1 MRNYK
6 TRCRCLTSK
15 LFQPKAVLIDLDGTV
30 LPLDDRPTD
39 VVINAISQSAQLIP
53 TAIASGRVQQDVA
66 HYARMFDLTV
76 PQVADNGATLVDPLS
91 GRIISSHILDKSEV
105 ENALTQLVKASD
117 RVLVSDRGRIVWSPE
132 EILDWQISI
141 IMAKFETESEAR
153 SWADRLS
160 SDTLTVLVSLDNKGD
175 WYIDCTSPGIDKGS
189 GLRDFAAQVGV
200 EPDDVMVIGDGWN
213 DIAMFEAAG
222 FGVAMDTAPGQL
234 LDLASDVV
242 PGIDEDGVVTA
253 LERYVLS

>member
-1 MRNYK
+1 M
-6 TRCRCLTSK
+6 TSK

-39 VVINAISQSAQLIP
+39 VVISAISQSAQLIP
-53 TAIASGRVQQDVA
+53 TAIASGRLQQDVA
-66 HYARMFDLTV
+66 HYARMFNLSA
-76 PQVADNGATLVDPLS
+76 PQLADNGATLVDPLS
-91 GRIISSHILDKSEV
+91 GRIIQSHYLDKSEV
-105 ENALTQLVKASD
+105 ENTLIQLIKASD
-117 RVLVSDRGRIVWSPE
+117 RVLVSDRGRIVWSPD
-132 EILDWQISI
+132 EIVDWQISI
-141 IMAKFETESEAR
+141 IMAKFESEPEAR
-153 SWADRLS
+153 NWADRLS

-189 GLRDFAAQVGV
+189 GLRDFAATVGV
-200 EPDDVMVIGDGWN
+200 EPGDVMVIGDGWN

-222 FGVAMDTAPGQL
+222 FGVAMDSAPDHL
-234 LDLASDVV
+234 LRLANDVV